1 MKIKLKITRYTIGYT
16 AFAIVALIVFL
27 YLRFPG
33 DALIRHLVSS
43 ASYMNPNQFLLID
56 SAKPII
62 PPGITFTNVALGFH
76 HNPLSTIQADAITVS
91 PGYLSLLKSRTG
103 VSFAAI
109 AYGGAI
115 QGQVGTN
122 HFLSFRGP
130 LHWRLTA
137 DGLDI
142 EKISYLKDILNRRI
156 TGRFKGTLTFNG
168 QFQSFV
174 NGTGSLEFTLIN
186 GSFQLLERIV
196 GIDRL
201 DFKKVE
207 GLVNF
212 RNGIVTISK
221 LKLIG
226 EKVNGALS
234 GDITLNTTD
243 VNRSEINLNYV
254 IELPDQNNKK
264 ISMVLT
270 GLLGKPAI
278 KYM

>member
-1 MKIKLKITRYTIGYT
+1 MKIKFKITRYTIGYT

-33 DALIRHLVSS
+33 DALVRYLVSS
-43 ASYMNPNQFLLID
+43 ASYMNSNQFLLID
-56 SAKPII
+56 SAKPVI

-76 HNPLSTIQADAITVS
+76 NNPLSTIQADAITVS
-91 PGYLSLLKSRTG
+91 PGYLTLLKSRTG
-103 VSFAAI
+103 VAFTAI

-115 QGQVGTN
+115 QGQAGAN
-122 HFLSFRGP
+122 HFLSFQGP
-130 LHWRLTA
+130 MYWRLTA
-137 DGLDI
+137 DGLNI
-142 EKISYLKDILNRRI
+142 EKVSYLKDILGRQI
-156 TGRFKGTLTFNG
+156 TGRFKGTMTFDG
-168 QFQSFV
+168 QLQLFV

-186 GSFQLLERIV
+186 GSFQLLERIM

-207 GLVNF
+207 GLVNY

-226 EKVNGALS
+226 EKMNCALS

-243 VNRSEINLNYV
+243 VKRSDINLNCV

-270 GLLGKPAI
+270 GPLGKPAI

>member
-1 MKIKLKITRYTIGYT
+1 MKIKFKITRYTIGYM
-16 AFAIVALIVFL
+16 AFAIVALIVSL

-33 DALIRHLVSS
+33 DTLIRYLVSS
-43 ASYMNPNQFLLID
+43 ASYINPHQFLLID
-56 SAKPII
+56 SAKPVI
-62 PPGITFTNVALGFH
+62 PPGIIFTNVVLGFH
-76 HNPLSTIQADAITVS
+76 NNPLSTIQADAITVS
-91 PGYLSLLKSRTG
+91 PGYLTLLKNRTG
-103 VSFAAI
+103 VSFTAI

-115 QGQVGTN
+115 QGQAGTN
-122 HFLSFRGP
+122 HFLSFQGP
-130 LHWRLTA
+130 KHWMLTA

-142 EKISYLKDILNRRI
+142 GKISYLKDILGRQI
-156 TGRFKGTLTFNG
+156 TGKFKGTMIFNG

-186 GSFQLLERIV
+186 GSFQLLERIM

-207 GLVNF
+207 GMVNF

-226 EKVNGALS
+226 EKVNCVLS
-234 GDITLNTTD
+234 GDITLNTAD

-254 IELPDQNNKK
+254 IELPDQNNKR

-270 GLLGKPAI
+270 GPLGKPAI